1 MQKVQR
7 KSGIEL
13 LRIICMLMIIVLHVY
28 TYGGLNQLS
37 NAQGGRFEVISDF
50 MWSFFRTPVNVFM
63 IITGYFMSKD
73 VLDFKK
79 SYRRIPKVYVTMLF
93 YSILLTVLSFIIYSN
108 NGFSPSETANNLTS
122 ADKLEIATINKLSGR
137 FAVYSIIKMF
147 FPLLSKQWYFLT
159 NYVIILLL
167 SPFIN
172 KVLVEID
179 KKQFK
184 ILLGL
189 LFVFLSIYPTISTM
203 GGLKEIFSTNKVL
216 PIEYLSLIHIS
227 EPTRH

>member
-37 NAQGGRFEVISDF
+37 NAQGGRFEIMSNF

-79 SYRRIPKVYVTMLF
+79 KLSTHTKGICYDAVLF
-93 YSILLTVLSFIIYSN
+93 YFAYSLIIY
-108 NGFSPSETANNLTS
+108 NL
-122 ADKLEIATINKLSGR
+122 
-137 FAVYSIIKMF
+137 
-147 FPLLSKQWYFLT
+147 
-159 NYVIILLL
+159 
-167 SPFIN
+167 
-172 KVLVEID
+172 
-179 KKQFK
+179 
-184 ILLGL
+184 
-189 LFVFLSIYPTISTM
+189 
-203 GGLKEIFSTNKVL
+203 
-216 PIEYLSLIHIS
+216 
-227 EPTRH
+227 

>member
-37 NAQGGRFEVISDF
+37 NAQGGRFEVMSDF

-93 YSILLTVLSFIIYSN
+93 YSILLTVLSFIIYS
-108 NGFSPSETANNLTS
+108 
-122 ADKLEIATINKLSGR
+122 
-137 FAVYSIIKMF
+137 
-147 FPLLSKQWYFLT
+147 
-159 NYVIILLL
+159 
-167 SPFIN
+167 
-172 KVLVEID
+172 
-179 KKQFK
+179 
-184 ILLGL
+184 
-189 LFVFLSIYPTISTM
+189 
-203 GGLKEIFSTNKVL
+203 
-216 PIEYLSLIHIS
+216 LSLIHI
-227 EPTRH
+227 

>member
-37 NAQGGRFEVISDF
+37 NAQGGRFEVMSDF

-122 ADKLEIATINKLSGR
+122 ADKLEIATINNLSGR

-147 FPLLSKQWYFLT
+147 
-159 NYVIILLL
+159 
-167 SPFIN
+167 
-172 KVLVEID
+172 
-179 KKQFK
+179 
-184 ILLGL
+184 
-189 LFVFLSIYPTISTM
+189 
-203 GGLKEIFSTNKVL
+203 
-216 PIEYLSLIHIS
+216 LSLIHI
-227 EPTRH
+227 